1 MDETDFLTRLQ
12 GYGQALRNRA
22 ESITRLLGLIQLK
35 PPLRVSPTEE
45 AASQRERSISS
56 AAWL

>member
-12 GYGQALRNRA
+12 GYGQALRNGA

-35 PPLRVSPTEE
+35 TATEAVSHGGGGLT
-45 AASQRERSISS
+45 AGT
-56 AAWL
+56 